1 MHLMNDAQFLNATLA
16 ERFCPIT
23 VILPL
28 TKMYT
33 SLQSQRLDFD
43 TSVIYVTFVS

>member
-16 ERFCPIT
+16 EGLCPIT

>member
-1 MHLMNDAQFLNATLA
+1 MHLMNGAQFLNATLA
-16 ERFCPIT
+16 EGLRPIT